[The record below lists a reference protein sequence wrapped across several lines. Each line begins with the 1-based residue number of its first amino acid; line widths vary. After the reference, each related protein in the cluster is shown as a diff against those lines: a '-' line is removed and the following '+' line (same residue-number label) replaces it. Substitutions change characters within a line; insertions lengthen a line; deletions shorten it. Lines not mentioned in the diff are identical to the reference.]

1 MAILSFTGLTSKKNL
16 QKISMLN
23 STSKVILSKAAW
35 LRNEILNGLA
45 NCEVKNTKAQKVFT
59 PFVYKV
65 KMTLAGVGAAI
76 NSRAEAHFSR

>member
-1 MAILSFTGLTSKKNL
+1 MAILSFTGLTSKKNH

-45 NCEVKNTKAQKVFT
+45 SEVKNTKAQKVFT